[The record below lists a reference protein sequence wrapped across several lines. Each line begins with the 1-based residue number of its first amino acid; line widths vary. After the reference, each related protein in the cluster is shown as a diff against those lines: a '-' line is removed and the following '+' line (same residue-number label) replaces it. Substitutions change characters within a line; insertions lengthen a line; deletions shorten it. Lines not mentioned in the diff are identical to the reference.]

1 MMSNAQVNNKPA
13 ETRWQMLWAMFRGF
27 VKTLRRALD
36 PTTELTQDE
45 AASTIFRFFRSR
57 HVTDLRTIFVLA
69 AFGVSIVVLANIFGG
84 SASPSPAW
92 LEWSYKTLLS
102 YIGAPLSVA
111 VAVYRLGIFDG
122 FGTIGNCRSICL

>member
-1 MMSNAQVNNKPA
+1 MIWTRAKMTTNTQINNKTT
-13 ETRWQMLWAMFRGF
+13 ETRWQMLWAMFRSF

-45 AASTIFRFFRSR
+45 AASTLFRFFRSK

-69 AFGVSIVVLANIFGG
+69 ASGISILVLAHIFSGNVG
-84 SASPSPAW
+84 SSAW
-92 LEWSYKTLLS
+92 PQWITNLLS

-111 VAVYRLGIFDG
+111 GAV
-122 FGTIGNCRSICL
+122 